1 MADLSYFVKPYEVSQ
16 AITLL
21 GGQQTLS
28 NLLSAVNANIA
39 NELPFQCPK
48 CVGTGRIN
56 SQANECDYCGGYGRV
71 ELEPTV
77 LRSFEPSVQVL
88 PNEPTII

>member
-1 MADLSYFVKPYEVSQ
+1 M
-16 AITLL
+16 
-21 GGQQTLS
+21 GGQETLS

-56 SQANECDYCGGYGRV
+56 SQANECDYWVSDGQVSVSTLSGAGRASRV
-71 ELEPTV
+71 
-77 LRSFEPSVQVL
+77 RSKLSGRS
-88 PNEPTII
+88 IR

>member
-1 MADLSYFVKPYEVSQ
+1 MRFRK

-56 SQANECDYCGGYGRV
+56 SWRMSVIIVVVMVGLS
-71 ELEPTV
+71 LEPTV

>member
-1 MADLSYFVKPYEVSQ
+1 MADLSYFVKPYEISQ

-21 GGQQTLS
+21 GGQETLS

-48 CVGTGRIN
+48 CVYIRNSYQISGTYQQRKTV
-56 SQANECDYCGGYGRV
+56 GYRLFALTKGCV
-71 ELEPTV
+71 
-77 LRSFEPSVQVL
+77 
-88 PNEPTII
+88 I